1 MNVARIFAGSLLAL
15 ALAGC
20 GKPVPAE
27 KSAYVG
33 KGGGS
38 T

>member
-20 GKPVPAE
+20 GKPQGRRVDLSIVRTAR
-27 KSAYVG
+27 
-33 KGGGS
+33 
-38 T
+38 